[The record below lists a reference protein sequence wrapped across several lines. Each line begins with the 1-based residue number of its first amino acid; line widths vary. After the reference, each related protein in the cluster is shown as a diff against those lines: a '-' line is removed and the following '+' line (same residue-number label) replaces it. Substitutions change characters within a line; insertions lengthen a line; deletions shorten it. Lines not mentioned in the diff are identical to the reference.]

1 MAAEHGAD
9 REEPTR
15 DVPNPG
21 VIRTIMAVLGGLV
34 AFLLVGAACA
44 IVSGWLNPSPPY
56 GTMSP
61 MAGSLKGF
69 LAACAAGYCTGRI
82 AGRRSWLP
90 GVVLVALVAA
100 IGVAFMVFLE
110 RALGMST
117 SHLVPIMLVGY
128 LPPAVVV
135 VCWGRI
141 GEAVSRRQVSGER
154 RRLGYLLLASLCALV
169 ASYGLALAALGV
181 MERPSEDMKTLEQML
196 AELKASGA
204 SMSLAEAAP
213 EPVPDEENGALL
225 YMQAFEEL
233 RKFEEQSELYD
244 PEPVEPGSERPEA
257 PTDELV
263 RFFDESQAVYDL
275 LRAAADRPRCRFPLN
290 YADGIG
296 CFSEHSTELRQCA
309 RYLRTRA
316 IVMTRMGQSDEAME
330 TASTLFDLAGS
341 VREEPMLTSWLVT
354 IALRQMALE
363 TVREMASTGRLE
375 APQLRAL
382 AQRVPWPD
390 ARQALARAYV
400 GDRATGIRLF
410 QDARQ
415 GKLDPWELVSGG
427 SSSGNSLYTTPA
439 GARALAVDEL
449 FYLEAMSRIIAMATL
464 PYQQAREQ
472 MPDWEADVESP
483 PGAALIS
490 MILAPSAH
498 YITQCARSEADAAV
512 SLTGLRLLAYRDETG
527 RYPAD
532 LAELERADG
541 QPLPPDPFTG
551 APLCYES
558 REDGFLLYSYGP
570 DEEDDAGEDD
580 DVAWEMMRH

>member
-1 MAAEHGAD
+1 
-9 REEPTR
+9 
-15 DVPNPG
+15 
-21 VIRTIMAVLGGLV
+21 
-34 AFLLVGAACA
+34 
-44 IVSGWLNPSPPY
+44 
-56 GTMSP
+56 
-61 MAGSLKGF
+61 
-69 LAACAAGYCTGRI
+69 
-82 AGRRSWLP
+82 
-90 GVVLVALVAA
+90 
-100 IGVAFMVFLE
+100 
-110 RALGMST
+110 
-117 SHLVPIMLVGY
+117 MLVGY
-128 LPPAVVV
+128 LPMGVVV

-141 GEAVSRRQVSGER
+141 GESVSRRQVARER
-154 RRLGYLLLASLCALV
+154 SKLALLLAVSLCALA
-169 ASYGLALAALGV
+169 ASYGLAVAAV
-181 MERPSEDMKTLEQML
+181 KAIEKPSQQMERLDRRL

-204 SMSLAEAAP
+204 PMSLAEAAP

-233 RKFEEQSELYD
+233 DKFESQKALYD
-244 PEPVEPGSERPEA
+244 PVPVEPGSERPEV

-263 RFFDESQAVYDL
+263 RFFDESQSVYDL

-382 AQRVPWPD
+382 AQRAPWPD

-410 QDARQ
+410 QDARE
-415 GKLDPWELVSGG
+415 GKLDPRELVSGG

-498 YITQCARSEADAAV
+498 YITQCARLEADVAV
-512 SLTGLRLLAYRDETG
+512 SLTGLRLIAYKAQTG
-527 RYPAD
+527 RYPAE
-532 LAELERADG
+532 LAELERANG
-541 QPLPPDPFTG
+541 HALPPDPFTA
-551 APLCYES
+551 APLVYQP
-558 REDGFLLYSYGP
+558 REDGFLLYSFGP

-580 DVAWEMMRH
+580 DVAWEMAGR